1 MQRDFTYIDDLV
13 EAIVRLTG
21 RPPREG
27 EPVGELDSLSPAAPY
42 RVVNIG
48 GGRPVGLIDFID
60 AIERSLAM
68 PVRRR
73 LLPMQKG
80 DVPATSAS
88 PELLNALTGYVPSTG
103 IEEGVAAFVAWHRQ
117 FYGA

>member
-1 MQRDFTYIDDLV
+1 
-13 EAIVRLTG
+13 
-21 RPPREG
+21 
-27 EPVGELDSLSPAAPY
+27 
-42 RVVNIG
+42 
-48 GGRPVGLIDFID
+48 
-60 AIERSLAM
+60 
-68 PVRRR
+68 
-73 LLPMQKG
+73 MQKG